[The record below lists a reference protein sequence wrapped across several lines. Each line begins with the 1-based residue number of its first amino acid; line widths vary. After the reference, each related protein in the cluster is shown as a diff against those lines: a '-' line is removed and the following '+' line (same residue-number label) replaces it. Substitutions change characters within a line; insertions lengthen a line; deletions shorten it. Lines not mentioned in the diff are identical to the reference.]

1 MNTTM
6 KVLRYEL
13 RDVVRSRALL
23 LYGMFFVGAT
33 ELLFRFGGGQSRA
46 LLSLGSVTLLVV
58 PLISIV
64 LGTMFV
70 YNSREFNELL
80 LSQPVNRRQ
89 LFGGLYIGLALPM
102 AAAFLVGVLVP
113 VLIRGIADPATA
125 MIVLTLCIAGVF
137 LTGIFTALAF
147 AIAFRFEDRIRGMG
161 MALLVWI
168 LLAVVYDA
176 LVLVAANAFHAYPLE
191 RPLLALMLLNPV
203 DLARIVLMLN
213 FDVSALMGYTG
224 AVFRE
229 FFGGP
234 LGLSVA
240 IAALTLWLAAPIA
253 FGLRVFMRKD
263 F

>member
-1 MNTTM
+1 
-6 KVLRYEL
+6 
-13 RDVVRSRALL
+13 
-23 LYGMFFVGAT
+23 
-33 ELLFRFGGGQSRA
+33 
-46 LLSLGSVTLLVV
+46 
-58 PLISIV
+58 
-64 LGTMFV
+64 MFV

-113 VLIRGIADPATA
+113 VVIRGIADPATA
-125 MIVLTLCIAGVF
+125 MIVVTLCVAGVF

-147 AIAFRFEDRIRGMG
+147 AIAFRFEDRVRGMG